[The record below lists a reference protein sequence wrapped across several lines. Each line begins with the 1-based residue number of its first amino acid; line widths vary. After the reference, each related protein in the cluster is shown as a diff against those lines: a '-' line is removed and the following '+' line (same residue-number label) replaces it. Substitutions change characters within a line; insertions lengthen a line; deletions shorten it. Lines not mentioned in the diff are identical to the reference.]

1 MSTKVTLAKVT
12 QAFDRRAA
20 HLRGGKTDAAASYGF
35 SFQAMSSV
43 CEVRL
48 DGVHDARLNDAAHAA
63 IAEVQRIEF
72 KYSRYRADS
81 IVSAINAAA
90 GTGFSV
96 AVDVE
101 TAGLL
106 NFAAQLHAL
115 SDGLF
120 DITSGVLRRAW
131 DFKAALLPEAAAL
144 QTLLPL
150 IGWGQVK
157 FQNDRIS
164 LPQTGMEIDFGGFG
178 KEYAADRAVAVLHE
192 AGQRHGF
199 VNLGGDIRV
208 LGPRVDGSPWRFGIQ
223 HPRRDDTTIA
233 SVDLTEGALASSGDY
248 ERYFEHDGKRY
259 CHILDPF
266 TGWPVSAMP
275 AGWPVS
281 AQDAAWASV
290 SVTAPA
296 CVAAGAL
303 STIAMLKGTDALDF
317 LATQQATYLAVDA
330 SMKSFR
336 YQADES
342 DGDAS
347 SSAAQQFIFG
357 DDE

>member
-1 MSTKVTLAKVT
+1 MSSKVTL
-12 QAFDRRAA
+12 AFDRRAA
-20 HLRGGKTDAAASYGF
+20 HLRGGKTHTRANDFASYGF

-48 DGVHDARLNDAAHAA
+48 DGVQDAALNDAAHAA

-81 IVSAINAAA
+81 IVSTINAAA
-90 GTGFSV
+90 GTSFSV
-96 AVDVE
+96 AVDAE

-131 DFKAALLPEAAAL
+131 DFKAAVLPEKAVL
-144 QTLLPL
+144 QDLLPL

-157 FQNDRIS
+157 FENDRIS

-208 LGPRVDGSPWRFGIQ
+208 LGPRVDGRPWRFGIQ
-223 HPRRDDTTIA
+223 HPRRDEATIA
-233 SVDLTEGALASSGDY
+233 NVDMTEGALASSGDY

-266 TGWPVSAMP
+266 TGWPVSAQE
-275 AGWPVS
+275 S
-281 AQDAAWASV
+281 AWASV

-303 STIAMLKGTDALDF
+303 STIAMLKGASALEF
-317 LATQQATYLAVDA
+317 LATQQATYLAVNA
-330 SMKSFR
+330 SMKTFR
-336 YQADES
+336 CQADES
-342 DGDAS
+342 DRRADTG
-347 SSAAQQFIFG
+347 AAQQFIFG
-357 DDE
+357 DEE

>member
-1 MSTKVTLAKVT
+1 MSEN
-12 QAFDRRAA
+12 D
-20 HLRGGKTDAAASYGF
+20 HASYGF

-48 DGVHDARLNDAAHAA
+48 DGVHDAALNDAAHAA
-63 IAEVQRIEF
+63 ALAAISEVQRIEF

-96 AVDVE
+96 AVDAE

-131 DFKAALLPEAAAL
+131 DFKAAVLPDPSAL
-144 QTLLPL
+144 KDLLPL
-150 IGWGQVK
+150 IGWEQVK
-157 FQNDRIS
+157 FENDRIS
-164 LPQTGMEIDFGGFG
+164 LPQTGMAIDFGGFG

-259 CHILDPF
+259 CHILDPH
-266 TGWPVSAMP
+266 S
-275 AGWPVS
+275 GWPVS
-281 AQDAAWASV
+281 AQNAAWASV